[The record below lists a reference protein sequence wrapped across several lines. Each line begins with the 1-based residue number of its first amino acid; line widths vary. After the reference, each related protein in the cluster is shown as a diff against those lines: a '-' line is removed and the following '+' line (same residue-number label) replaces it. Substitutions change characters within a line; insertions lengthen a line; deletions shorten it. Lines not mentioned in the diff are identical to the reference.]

1 MNAFGQYPFVRILIP
16 FLAGI
21 ITGIQAGWIDTAFVF
36 LFLFLL
42 TIYTIDYFTLNLAG
56 KFAWKMYNG
65 IFLFTLLFLSGWIW
79 VSITDSRQYENH
91 YVYHTGK
98 GNYLV
103 QLNQDPVIGDKT
115 VKAEVEIILKTS
127 SGKIIPLSGKAQLYL
142 RKEKRSMALRYGD
155 ELFVN
160 TEWKTVAEPLN
171 PGEFN
176 YKNYLEHKHIY
187 ATGFADSLHWKIKG
201 SSGSEIYAAAMYS
214 RKKMMRILHKAGL
227 EDQEYAVASALV
239 LGYTGDI
246 NDEMK
251 AAYSASGALH
261 VLSVSGLHVAIIFA
275 VFDKL
280 LWFLLKL
287 KNGKYY
293 KAILILLILWAYA
306 FLTGLSPSVMR
317 SAAMLSF
324 VVVGKLINRN
334 ASIYN
339 ILCASAFILLLF
351 DPLLI
356 ADVGFQLS
364 YLAVLGIVFF
374 HPFIY
379 NWFLF
384 KNRIFDFIWNIT
396 AVSVAAQ
403 LITFPISIFY
413 FHQFPNYFLLS
424 NLIVI
429 PLGTIILYNGILALV
444 FSFVPGL
451 NDFFIFTLKYL
462 VKILNA
468 SVMWIESLPFSV
480 AGGLHLSVF
489 TCLLIYFILI
499 FLCLYFLYKKSIV
512 LKITLASVS
521 LLFIL
526 FSLDKIKQIEQNK
539 IVFYAVKK
547 HTAIDFIQGKKHF
560 FIADNELKSDSKKI
574 NYHISNFRSENGIN
588 NESEDELVFYKANF
602 VGFNQYRLLIT
613 DSSLK
618 IFNPIKKIKLDAV
631 VITKSSKIKPEEA
644 IQMFDS
650 KIWII
655 DPSVNFYLR
664 KKWKEKCGNKINL
677 VFPDETG
684 AFILNG

>member
-21 ITGIQAGWIDTAFVF
+21 ITGIHAGWIDFAFVF
-36 LFLFLL
+36 IFLFLL
-42 TIYTIDYFTLNLAG
+42 TVYTIDYFTYNLAG

-65 IFLFTLLFLSGWIW
+65 IFLFVLLFLAGWIW
-79 VSITDSRQYENH
+79 VTLTDSRQAENH
-91 YVYHTGK
+91 YVCYSGK
-98 GNYLV
+98 GNFLV
-103 QLNQDPVIGDKT
+103 QLTRDPVIGEKT
-115 VKAEVEIILKTS
+115 VKAEVQLILKTE
-127 SGKIIPLSGKAQLYL
+127 SGQTIPLSGKALLYL
-142 RKEKRSMALRYGD
+142 KKEKQAIALHYGD
-155 ELFVN
+155 EIFVN
-160 TEWKTVAEPLN
+160 TEWKSVPEPLN

-187 ATGFADSLHWKIKG
+187 ATGFADSLHWKKTG
-201 SSGSEIYAAAMYS
+201 SGGNKIYAAAMYS
-214 RKKMMRILHKAGL
+214 RKKMMQILRDAGL
-227 EDQEYAVASALV
+227 EDQEYAVASALI
-239 LGYTGDI
+239 LGYTDDI

-280 LWFLLKL
+280 LWFLLQL

-339 ILCASAFILLLF
+339 ILCASAFVLLLF
-351 DPLLI
+351 DPMLI

-374 HPFIY
+374 HPLIY
-379 NWFLF
+379 EWFLF
-384 KNRIFDFIWNIT
+384 KNRIIDFIWNVT

-413 FHQFPNYFLLS
+413 FHQFPNYFLIS

-429 PLGTIILYNGILALV
+429 PLGTLILYNGILALV
-444 FSFVPGL
+444 FSFIPGL

-468 SVMWIESLPFSV
+468 SVVWIESLPFSV
-480 AGGLHLSVF
+480 AAGLHLSIF
-489 TCLLIYFILI
+489 TCLLVYFILI
-499 FLCLYFLYKKSIV
+499 CLCIYLLSKKSFY
-512 LKITLASVS
+512 LSITFASVI
-521 LLFIL
+521 LLFAF
-526 FSLDKIKQIEQNK
+526 FSFEKINRYHQNR
-539 IVFYAVKK
+539 IVFYAVKH
-547 HTAIDFIQGKKHF
+547 HTAIDFIEGRNHF
-560 FIADNELKSDSKKI
+560 FIADHDLKSDLKKI
-574 NYHISNFRSENGIN
+574 NYHISNYRSENGILP
-588 NESEDELVFYKANF
+588 ESDEEIVFRKNNF
-602 VGFNQYRLLIT
+602 VGFNQYRLFIA
-613 DSSLK
+613 DSTFKSK
-618 IFNPIKKIKLDAV
+618 IPSKKIKLDAV
-631 VITKSSKIKPEEA
+631 VITKSSTLKPEEA
-644 IQMFDS
+644 LLMFES
-650 KIWII
+650 KYWII
-655 DPSVNFYLR
+655 EPGVSFYQR
-664 KKWKEKCGNKINL
+664 KKWKEKCGHKINL
-677 VFPDETG
+677 IFPDETG